1 MSHSWRFMFK
11 TISIYV
17 SLMKIY
23 DQNKKDLCLIHGDL
37 CSKTKTTII

>member
-17 SLMKIY
+17 SFMEIY
-23 DQNKKDLCLIHGDL
+23 VQKQKQPLFKL
-37 CSKTKTTII
+37 